1 MTQSKMCA
9 RIENASDLPAR
20 CALRLANLKPVT
32 NLLGS
37 RYEKALA
44 AHQPLLPTPSG
55 IDAEIVA
62 GLRRNGIYIT
72 SLAALGLA
80 GADEMLSTAQ
90 HLSDEFTET
99 ARQRVRDG
107 HDFNL
112 VPPESVAAHPELF
125 RLGLDDRLLDIAQA
139 YIGLPIAYDGVHIIY
154 TVADGRAVS
163 TRQWHRDWE
172 DRRMVKMIVYCSDVG
187 PDDGPLQLLSRGDG
201 AQTDAQ
207 GYRYETASEADLA
220 GQFGPDFSSDV
231 VSCVGPA
238 GTVVFA
244 DTAKYFHRGNPAMAN
259 DRRALFYSYFARSP
273 RHPFFCERSGLSRH
287 QIAALAEGL
296 PPRQKAAALWRQDQP
311 MLLKLIPP
319 HRL

>member
-1 MTQSKMCA
+1 MKSAMRS
-9 RIENASDLPAR
+9 RIENSADLPAR
-20 CALRLANLKPVT
+20 CALRLTNLKPIKKM
-32 NLLGS
+32 LGA

-44 AHQPLLPTPSG
+44 AHQTLLPALSG

-62 GLRRNGIYIT
+62 GLRRNGVHIT
-72 SLAALGLA
+72 SLEALGLA
-80 GADEMLSTAQ
+80 GAGDVLATAQ
-90 HLSDEFTET
+90 RLSDDFTET

-107 HDFNL
+107 HDFNI
-112 VPPESVAAHPELF
+112 VAPESIAAHPELF

-139 YIGLPIAYDGVHIIY
+139 YIGLPVAYDGVHIIY

-163 TRQWHRDWE
+163 TRRWHRDWE

-187 PDDGPLQLLSRGDG
+187 PDDGPLEVISRGDG
-201 AQTDAQ
+201 AQTDNR
-207 GYRYETASEADLA
+207 GYDYKLASPDDMAA
-220 GQFGPDFSSDV
+220 RFGPDYSSDV

-244 DTAKYFHRGNPAMAN
+244 DTASYFHRGNPAAEN

-273 RHPFFCERSGLSRH
+273 RHPFFCERSGLSRT

-296 PPRQKAAALWRQDQP
+296 PPRQTAATLWRQELP
-311 MLLKLIPP
+311 MLMRMIPP
-319 HRL
+319 HSL